1 MPDPRFA
8 SVVDL
13 LESFAAADPDYSAQL
28 CVYAAGRPVIDHV
41 VGPHSTADSLTGV
54 FSASKG
60 AAGVVIALLVQDGLL
75 DPDEPVATYW
85 PEFAAE
91 GKAAITVGQLLSHQ
105 GGLPGIDGGMGVSD
119 YTDSVAGAVRLAAAP
134 PVWKPGSTHQY
145 HALTVG
151 VFAEELVRR
160 VTGQTL
166 QHLYETRIRA
176 PFAIDFYLGLPED
189 DEPRYRDVLKPVQA
203 QQLPFIDPFGPLGL
217 ALNSTA
223 GFDVG
228 DGVGHDLL
236 DLPNLRVIR
245 AAGIAAAGGVANAR
259 GLARLYAAAST
270 GLVHDD
276 GCTSAAVPSGTPAP
290 TDVPAEAPFLTEETQ
305 QQVAAE
311 RVFGIDR
318 ANGLTG
324 AFALMFMKSIP
335 RNDFGS
341 WRAFGHDGANATLAF
356 ADPAYGIGFGY
367 VPARAE
373 ESGTGSRGGQLTV
386 ALRQALLAG

>member
-1 MPDPRFA
+1 MTDPRFA
-8 SVVDL
+8 PVVDL
-13 LESFAAADPDYSAQL
+13 LESFAAEDPDYSAQL
-28 CVYAAGRPVIDHV
+28 CVYAGGQQVIDHV
-41 VGPHSTADSLTGV
+41 VGPNSTADSLTGV

-60 AAGVVIALLVQDGLL
+60 AAGLVIALLVQDGEL
-75 DPDEPVATYW
+75 DPGEPVGTYW
-85 PEFAAE
+85 PEFAAN
-91 GKAAITVGQLLSHQ
+91 GKEAITVGQLLSHQ
-105 GGLPGIDGGMGVSD
+105 GGLPGIDGGMTVGQ
-119 YTDSVAGAVRLAAAP
+119 YTDSAIGAARLSAAP

-145 HALTVG
+145 HALTLG

-160 VTGQTL
+160 ITGQTL
-166 QHLYETRIRA
+166 QHVYETRIRA
-176 PFAIDFYLGLPED
+176 PFGIDFYLGLPGAE
-189 DEPRYRDVLKPVQA
+189 EPRYRDVLKPA
-203 QQLPFIDPFGPLGL
+203 EAPPLPFIDPFGPMGL

-228 DGVGHDLL
+228 DGVSHGLL

-245 AAGIAAAGGVANAR
+245 EAGIAAAGGVASAR

-270 GLVHDD
+270 GVERED
-276 GCTSAAVPSGTPAP
+276 GAADGPFLSPGTQAAVS
-290 TDVPAEAPFLTEETQ
+290 
-305 QQVAAE
+305 AE

-386 ALRQALLAG
+386 ALRRALLIAAAD

>member
-1 MPDPRFA
+1 MTDPRFA
-8 SVVDL
+8 PVVDL

-28 CVYAAGRPVIDHV
+28 CVYAGGVLVIDHV
-41 VGPHSTADSLTGV
+41 VGPNSTEDSLTGV

-60 AAGVVIALLVQDGLL
+60 AAGLVMALLVQDGLL
-75 DPDEPVATYW
+75 DPEEPVATYW
-85 PEFAAE
+85 PEFAAH

-105 GGLPGIDGGMGVSD
+105 GGLPGVDGGMSVEQ
-119 YTDSVAGAVRLAAAP
+119 YTDSATGAARLAAAP

-145 HALTVG
+145 HALTMG

-160 VTGQTL
+160 ITGQTL
-166 QHLYETRIRA
+166 QHVYETRIRE
-176 PFAIDFYLGLPED
+176 PFGIDFYLGLPDAE
-189 DEPRYRDVLKPVQA
+189 EARYRDVLKPA
-203 QQLPFIDPFGPLGL
+203 GEQQLPFIDPFGPLGL
-217 ALNSTA
+217 ALNSTS

-228 DGVGHDLL
+228 DGASYGLL
-236 DLPNLRVIR
+236 DLPNLPIIR
-245 AAGIAAAGGVANAR
+245 SAGIAAAGGVASAR

-270 GLVHDD
+270 GVVRED
-276 GCTSAAVPSGTPAP
+276 GAADG
-290 TDVPAEAPFLTEETQ
+290 PFLTGETLHT
-305 QQVAAE
+305 VADE

-324 AFALMFMKSIP
+324 AFGLMFMKSIP

-341 WRAFGHDGANATLAF
+341 WRAFGHDGANATLAY

-373 ESGTGSRGGQLTV
+373 ESGTASRGGQLSAT
-386 ALRQALLAG
+386 LRQVLLSAAAD

>member
-1 MPDPRFA
+1 
-8 SVVDL
+8 
-13 LESFAAADPDYSAQL
+13 
-28 CVYAAGRPVIDHV
+28 
-41 VGPHSTADSLTGV
+41 
-54 FSASKG
+54 KG
-60 AAGVVIALLVQDGLL
+60 AAGLVIALLVQDGLL
-75 DPDEPVATYW
+75 DPDAAVATYW
-85 PEFAAE
+85 PEFAAN

-105 GGLPGIDGGMGVSD
+105 GGLPGIDGGMTVAD
-119 YTDSVAGAVRLAAAP
+119 YTDSAAGAVRLAAAP

-145 HALTVG
+145 HALTLG
-151 VFAEELVRR
+151 IFAEELVRR
-160 VTGQTL
+160 ITGQTL
-166 QHLYETRIRA
+166 QHVYEARIRA
-176 PFAIDFYLGLPED
+176 PFGIDFYLGLPED
-189 DEPRYRDVLKPVQA
+189 ADPRYRDVLKPVQA
-203 QQLPFIDPFGPLGL
+203 PPVPFIDPFGPLGL

-228 DGVGHDLL
+228 DGKSYELL
-236 DLPNLRVIR
+236 DLPNLREIR
-245 AAGIAAAGGVANAR
+245 AAGIAAAGGVASAR

-276 GCTSAAVPSGTPAP
+276 GSTPG
-290 TDVPAEAPFLTEETQ
+290 PFLTQATQ

>member
-1 MPDPRFA
+1 MTDPRFA
-8 SVVDL
+8 PVVDL

-28 CVYAAGRPVIDHV
+28 CVYAGGQPVIDHV
-41 VGPHSTADSLTGV
+41 VGPNSTADSLTGV

-60 AAGVVIALLVQDGLL
+60 AAGMVMALLVQDGLL
-75 DPDEPVATYW
+75 DLGEPVATYW
-85 PEFAAE
+85 PEFAAY
-91 GKAAITVGQLLSHQ
+91 GKDAITVGQLLSHQ
-105 GGLPGIDGGMGVSD
+105 GGLPGIDGGLTVGQ
-119 YTDSVAGAVRLAAAP
+119 YTDSATGAVRLAAAP

-145 HALTVG
+145 HALTIG

-160 VTGQTL
+160 ITGETL
-166 QHLYETRIRA
+166 QQVYETRIRA
-176 PFAIDFYLGLPED
+176 PFGIDFYLGLPED
-189 DEPRYRDVLKPVQA
+189 EETRYRDVLKPVQSPP
-203 QQLPFIDPFGPLGL
+203 LPFIDPFGPLGL
-217 ALNSTA
+217 ALNSTG

-228 DGVGHDLL
+228 DGQAYDLL
-236 DLPNLRVIR
+236 DLPNLPVIR
-245 AAGIAAAGGVANAR
+245 SAGIAAAGGVASAR

-270 GLVHDD
+270 GVVRED
-276 GCTSAAVPSGTPAP
+276 GAADG
-290 TDVPAEAPFLTEETQ
+290 PFLTAETIHA
-305 QQVAAE
+305 VADE

-386 ALRQALLAG
+386 ELRRALLIAATD